1 METHISRA
9 QAAYRNVRLCMGTG
23 TSRSVCPS
31 FCSPS
36 LSLCLSVST
45 PVSLSLS
52 PCLSLW
58 VSVPGAKGRPG
69 PLGSRR
75 TSLSCRMV
83 GVHLDSQLPFL
94 SLLKKKKKPIIE
106 RTQVCLPFGHR
117 QPSALAT
124 RGCGQQAPRVG
135 HVPRAWRS
143 PRGWELHPPGHSLV
157 VLRPAGRPGGG
168 LREDSHA

>member
-52 PCLSLW
+52 PCLSLGLCAW
-58 VSVPGAKGRPG
+58 SEGQARPSGQQTDIAILPDGGGAFGFSIA
-69 PLGSRR
+69 L
-75 TSLSCRMV
+75 SLS
-83 GVHLDSQLPFL
+83 
-94 SLLKKKKKPIIE
+94 LKKKKKPIIE

-117 QPSALAT
+117 QPSALVT

-143 PRGWELHPPGHSLV
+143 PRGWELRPPGHSLV